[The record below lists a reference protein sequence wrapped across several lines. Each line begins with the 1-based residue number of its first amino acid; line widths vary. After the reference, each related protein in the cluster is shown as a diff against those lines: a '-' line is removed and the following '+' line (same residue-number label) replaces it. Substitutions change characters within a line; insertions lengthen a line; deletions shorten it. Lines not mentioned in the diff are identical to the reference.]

1 MKVAIIT
8 DSNSGITQEEGKQ
21 LGIRIVPM
29 PFMINGEEYLE
40 DITLTQQEFYAKL
53 GEGSDISTSQPSPE
67 SIMALWDEVLEEYDE
82 IVHIPM
88 SSGLSGSCQTAMM
101 LAEDYDGKVE
111 VVNNQR
117 ISVTQRQSALDA
129 KELAA
134 KGMCAA
140 EIKEKLEAVKFD
152 SSIYITL
159 DTLKYLKKG
168 GRITPAA
175 AALGTMLRL
184 KPVLQIHGEKLDAFA
199 KARTV
204 KQAKNIM
211 IKQIKDD
218 TGSEDEYG
226 MFLIPLGDNTWYPT
240 SPAGPT
246 MFGYKGTEHEDLVRE
261 FFNFVTTTES
271 LQEILDNSPA
281 YTNLDVNDDNLE
293 QHWLPEEEEFLET
306 VDKDKMSV
314 SVLQNG
320 TKYTNDYW
328 MQFGQDMIAFC
339 QGEMEAN
346 DVLANMDT
354 NRAEAA
360 KTVGDENWE

>member
-21 LGIRIVPM
+21 LGIRSVPM
-29 PFMINGEEYLE
+29 PFMINGEAYLE

-175 AALGTMLRL
+175 AALGTLLRL
-184 KPVLQIHGEKLDAFA
+184 KPVLTVQGEKLDAFA
-199 KARTV
+199 KARTM
-204 KQAKNIM
+204 KQAKSIM
-211 IKQIKDD
+211 VAAITKDLEERFGD
-218 TGSEDEYG
+218 RTGKNVHLAVAHTDNQEEADEFAKELRELFPATG
-226 MFLIPLGDNTWYPT
+226 EIVIAPL
-240 SPAGPT
+240 
-246 MFGYKGTEHEDLVRE
+246 
-261 FFNFVTTTES
+261 S
-271 LQEILDNSPA
+271 L
-281 YTNLDVNDDNLE
+281 
-293 QHWLPEEEEFLET
+293 
-306 VDKDKMSV
+306 SV
-314 SVLQNG
+314 SCHIG
-320 TKYTNDYW
+320 P
-328 MQFGQDMIAFC
+328 GS
-339 QGEMEAN
+339 
-346 DVLANMDT
+346 LAV
-354 NRAEAA
+354 ACSKVIE
-360 KTVGDENWE
+360 